1 MADVTDSSDDG
12 IDLGWVTSSTAVMTV
27 KHIFSGVGN
36 GDNYSVSGPNSA
48 KGSDKLLK
56 MDKVDSDDS
65 ATWDDNESYADAI
78 QIRTDDDV
86 DADGPDPAAADSTN
100 LSACVPTT
108 GAFSYAATI
117 GRNQQPDNC
126 FRLRV
131 VGNAAAGT
139 PKLAN
144 YLSGY
149 SVELAAKDSEVAW
162 GDVDWEDEPF
172 ADLKCEPMTFV
183 VADQVDVCAMF
194 EDEVDQALEGG
205 WGGSKGT
212 VDVAAMARATVGNA
226 ETAAGGGDGSVARMW
241 HVTVKNPGPSPDRFR
256 TLWFDDNL
264 NTKIRKDSNASF
276 ERPMQGAVG
285 DVLLT
290 RTGCMIYTTATMTRP
305 PPTPTKTK
313 ATSRRSGRW

>member
-1 MADVTDSSDDG
+1 
-12 IDLGWVTSSTAVMTV
+12 MTTL
-27 KHIFSGVGN
+27 N
-36 GDNYSVSGPNSA
+36 NP
-48 KGSDKLLK
+48 
-56 MDKVDSDDS
+56 
-65 ATWDDNESYADAI
+65 
-78 QIRTDDDV
+78 
-86 DADGPDPAAADSTN
+86 
-100 LSACVPTT
+100 SACVPTT

-172 ADLKCEPMTFV
+172 ADLKCESMTFV

-212 VDVAAMARATVGNA
+212 VDVAAL
-226 ETAAGGGDGSVARMW
+226 AAGYRGQRDNGHRRWRWQRRTDVARNR
-241 HVTVKNPGPSPDRFR
+241 VPGPSPDRFR

-276 ERPMQGAVG
+276 PRPGQGDDADSDG
-285 DVLLT
+285 DGDIPAHSNGLHDL
-290 RTGCMIYTTATMTRP
+290 YNSNDDPATTATDTNEDDRQHRGDL
-305 PPTPTKTK
+305 
-313 ATSRRSGRW
+313 ADG